1 MLQWEKLPEV
11 MQTEPVREYY
21 EILSKKKVSLFL
33 KRAFDIVCSL
43 LLLLLLLPVML
54 VLALWIKADSRGPV
68 LFRQERV
75 TRYGRRFRIFKFR
88 TMIPN
93 AESVGTQVT
102 VGNDMRVTRA
112 GRFLRKCRLD
122 ELPQLLNVFFGSMSF
137 VGTRPEVVRYV
148 ERYTPEMYATLLLPA
163 GVTSQASIRFK
174 DEEKLLSGADNADD
188 VYLEK
193 VLPEKMKYNLE
204 SIRKFSFWREISTM
218 FQTVFAVF
226 FR

>member
-1 MLQWEKLPEV
+1 MIKWENLPDC
-11 MQTEPVREYY
+11 MRTEEVREYY
-21 EILSKKKVSLFL
+21 DILSKKRCSLFF
-33 KRAFDIVCSL
+33 KRAFDIVVSL
-43 LLLLLLLPVML
+43 LLLVLLSPVLLV
-54 VLALWIKADSRGPV
+54 VAVWIKADSKGTV
-68 LFRQERV
+68 MFRQERV

-93 AESVGTQVT
+93 AEQVGTQVT

-122 ELPQLLNVFFGSMSF
+122 EFPQLINVLRGEMSF

-148 ERYTPEMYATLLLPA
+148 NRYSPEMYATLLLPA
-163 GVTSQASIRFK
+163 GITSEASIRFK
-174 DEEKLLSGADNADD
+174 DEEKLLSGAENTDN
-188 VYLEK
+188 VYVEQ

-204 SIRKFSFWREISTM
+204 AIRNFSFFGEISVM
-218 FQTVFAVF
+218 FRTVFTVF

>member
-43 LLLLLLLPVML
+43 LLLLLLFPVML

-93 AESVGTQVT
+93 A
-102 VGNDMRVTRA
+102 
-112 GRFLRKCRLD
+112 F
-122 ELPQLLNVFFGSMSF
+122 VFFFSLIVHPPSWFLCVCSEGPAAHRCPCPPAAAGLPFGSSLCSLSW
-137 VGTRPEVVRYV
+137 PVRHL
-148 ERYTPEMYATLLLPA
+148 PWIPA
-163 GVTSQASIRFK
+163 G
-174 DEEKLLSGADNADD
+174 
-188 VYLEK
+188 
-193 VLPEKMKYNLE
+193 
-204 SIRKFSFWREISTM
+204 W
-218 FQTVFAVF
+218 
-226 FR
+226 

>member
-75 TRYGRRFRIFKFR
+75 TRWK
-88 TMIPN
+88 
-93 AESVGTQVT
+93 T
-102 VGNDMRVTRA
+102 VPD
-112 GRFLRKCRLD
+112 F
-122 ELPQLLNVFFGSMSF
+122 
-137 VGTRPEVVRYV
+137 
-148 ERYTPEMYATLLLPA
+148 
-163 GVTSQASIRFK
+163 
-174 DEEKLLSGADNADD
+174 
-188 VYLEK
+188 
-193 VLPEKMKYNLE
+193 
-204 SIRKFSFWREISTM
+204 
-218 FQTVFAVF
+218 
-226 FR
+226 